1 MRAPAW
7 SAPVWDDFAALV
19 EWHEGR
25 CAVCGRSEGL
35 SGLCWFMLQYDH
47 EHLSGED
54 RRAGRLRGLL
64 CPSCNNR
71 ERYGGGELF
80 DAYRRRP
87 PAAILG
93 IDVPYWTREHGYAY
107 RRASVCWLRGF
118 DPPAPKRGP

>member
-1 MRAPAW
+1 MRAPVW

-71 ERYGGGELF
+71 ERYGGGPR
-80 DAYRRRP
+80 D
-87 PAAILG
+87 
-93 IDVPYWTREHGYAY
+93 
-107 RRASVCWLRGF
+107 RRALLDLGARLRLSAGERLLAAWVQ
-118 DPPAPKRGP
+118 PTGAETRPVAGSERTHSTAGMV